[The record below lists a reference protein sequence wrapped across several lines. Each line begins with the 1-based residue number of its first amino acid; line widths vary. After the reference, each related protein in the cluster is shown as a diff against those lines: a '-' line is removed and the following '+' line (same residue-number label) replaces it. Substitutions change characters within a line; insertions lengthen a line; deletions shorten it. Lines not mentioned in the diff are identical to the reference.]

1 MYFVASYWDKR
12 KLSQMVRYGFLQW
25 SLWVYLPSI
34 GFPTKKDESFML
46 ITHHVLY
53 VYVPYSYL
61 NTVKTSATFFFPVS
75 NHCAHCRMFQAS
87 VFHMWSFFQ
96 LVSCTKQRVVIMVH
110 SHHTKLELMMYSY
123 YIVFTERSL

>member
-61 NTVKTSATFFFPVS
+61 NTVKTSAAFFFSCFKPLCTLQNVP
-75 NHCAHCRMFQAS
+75 
-87 VFHMWSFFQ
+87 SFCISYVEF
-96 LVSCTKQRVVIMVH
+96 LSAGFMHKTEGGH
-110 SHHTKLELMMYSY
+110 YGAFTSH
-123 YIVFTERSL
+123 